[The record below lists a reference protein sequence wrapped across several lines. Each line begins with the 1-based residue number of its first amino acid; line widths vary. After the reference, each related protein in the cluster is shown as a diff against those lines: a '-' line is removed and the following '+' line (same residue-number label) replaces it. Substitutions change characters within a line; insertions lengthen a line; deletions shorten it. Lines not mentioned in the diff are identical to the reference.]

1 MPIRPEDFD
10 SDPPRRPVLHKA
22 VADSERVLDKKDRAR
37 REREISVSV
46 AGSPETATSRAIA
59 FGIAAVIVLIL
70 IASAKPLAMF
80 VTNLLNKP
88 TSKVSVPKAG
98 DVPDPAKLAQTLEQ
112 RQAELELEKRRLSD
126 AQAAIEAQRREE
138 AQAAERA
145 NEQARQEELARQ
157 QRLSDAQAALEAQR
171 REEAQAAER
180 ANEQAK
186 QEELARQQRL
196 SDAQAALEAQRREE
210 AQAAARASEQ
220 ARQEELARQ
229 QKLREREE
237 SSPEKH
243 KENEP
248 NADAHPPPSYQGP
261 SSGTLVWEGE
271 VNGADLIEIQDGSA
285 NQGTVTGM
293 LPGVPCMVQASDPKR
308 VTISIPPAPSNEWKR
323 IVLRIQGKGHTTVT
337 VRWVLP

>member
-138 AQAAERA
+138 AQAA
-145 NEQARQEELARQ
+145 
-157 QRLSDAQAALEAQR
+157 
-171 REEAQAAER
+171 
-180 ANEQAK
+180 
-186 QEELARQQRL
+186 
-196 SDAQAALEAQRREE
+196 
-210 AQAAARASEQ
+210 ARASEQ